1 MHRAL
6 HIDDVPADALD
17 YNRFSAVKL
26 GVTCATHCRVRVVE
40 LACAATVPKL
50 NDLCETTSHVINKG

>member
-26 GVTCATHCRVRVVE
+26 GVKCVTYCRVRVVE